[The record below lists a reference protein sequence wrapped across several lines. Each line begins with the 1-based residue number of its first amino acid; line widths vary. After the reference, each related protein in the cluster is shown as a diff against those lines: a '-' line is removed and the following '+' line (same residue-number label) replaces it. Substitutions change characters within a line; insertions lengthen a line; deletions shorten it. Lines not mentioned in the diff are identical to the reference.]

1 MHPDQGTANV
11 DTGVGADLLHS
22 NGVFALLP
30 AGGGPAAARMGPGH
44 DTYFLP
50 TVLFGGFPL
59 NDNGPVQV
67 LAALCRQPD
76 AALSQHRRNA
86 CIHGLRC
93 LQTAVFADVP
103 AHDLA
108 GRAAHHEHVA
118 LFQLCL
124 FQQLFHCLPGFR
136 LDLLFECVCHINYLV
151 SIGCRDDP
159 MFCIRLGPSVYN
171 NFSGMP
177 RAPLAGELARKA

>member
-1 MHPDQGTANV
+1 MLTALR
-11 DTGVGADLLHS
+11 G
-22 NGVFALLP
+22 
-30 AGGGPAAARMGPGH
+30 
-44 DTYFLP
+44 
-50 TVLFGGFPL
+50 
-59 NDNGPVQV
+59 
-67 LAALCRQPD
+67 QPD
-76 AALSQHRRNA
+76 AVFGQHWGNA
-86 CIHGLRC
+86 RVHGLRGF
-93 LQTAVFADVP
+93 QTGILANVP

-159 MFCIRLGPSVYN
+159 MFCVRLGPSVYN

-177 RAPLAGELARKA
+177 RAPLAGELAREA

>member
-1 MHPDQGTANV
+1 MFV
-11 DTGVGADLLHS
+11 VG
-22 NGVFALLP
+22 
-30 AGGGPAAARMGPGH
+30 
-44 DTYFLP
+44 
-50 TVLFGGFPL
+50 
-59 NDNGPVQV
+59 
-67 LAALCRQPD
+67 
-76 AALSQHRRNA
+76 
-86 CIHGLRC
+86 
-93 LQTAVFADVP
+93 
-103 AHDLA
+103 
-108 GRAAHHEHVA
+108 EHVA

-177 RAPLAGELARKA
+177 RAPLAGELAREA